1 MKIELNV
8 VGLTQHLD
16 FRSGAV
22 TCVALVQSDS
32 GDVTE
37 LPVSAA
43 FAERLAAAFAERL
56 AAQHAA
62 ETPRGL
68 TQLQGVPVPA
78 HLRQPLPGP
87 MHSSEIEV
95 VSQGLPAVVV
105 AIINAVEENDDYQP
119 TDSEFE
125 LLARAGIDL
134 VSMVQTGVVIP
145 GSRSGTS
152 TAEEPREFGME
163 ATEGSTAPSLGSL
176 FGSDDEDTEKEMSA
190 TKKAIADLKSKA
202 RQSPRAPRTVPH
214 DEAGNPVVEQKP
226 RAVRKG
232 SSSDDLFGQG

>member
-43 FAERLAAAFAERL
+43 FAERLAA
-56 AAQHAA
+56 QHAA

-87 MHSSEIEV
+87 MHSSEIEADIG
-95 VSQGLPAVVV
+95 QGLE
-105 AIINAVEENDDYQP
+105 I
-119 TDSEFE
+119 
-125 LLARAGIDL
+125 LAR
-134 VSMVQTGVVIP
+134 VV
-145 GSRSGTS
+145 R
-152 TAEEPREFGME
+152 R
-163 ATEGSTAPSLGSL
+163 
-176 FGSDDEDTEKEMSA
+176 
-190 TKKAIADLKSKA
+190 
-202 RQSPRAPRTVPH
+202 
-214 DEAGNPVVEQKP
+214 
-226 RAVRKG
+226 
-232 SSSDDLFGQG
+232 